1 MIAALFVQRNGCYFG
16 LPNVDPWDATR
27 DARLYRGPH
36 PVVAHP
42 PCERWGR
49 YAADAIGAKR
59 WNRPRK
65 IVGDDGGCFAHA
77 LWSVRSFGGVLEHPC
92 DSKAWRAHGLLTP
105 PRRGGWVN
113 AGDGVGWT
121 CCVEQGHF
129 GHRARKATWLYAVGC
144 ELPSLSWGPSSATA
158 YACCPPNTHAQ
169 RAAGYCEVLSRRER
183 AATPPLFRD
192 LLIRIAS
199 SATGDTFA
207 EACAEAH
214 DDLSVRWIEARMA
227 VA

>member
-1 MIAALFVQRNGCYFG
+1 VKIAALFVQHNGCYFG
-16 LPNVDPWDATR
+16 LPNVDPWDKPR
-27 DARLYRGPH
+27 DARLYLGPY

-92 DSKAWRAHGLLTP
+92 DSKAWRQHGLLTP
-105 PRRGGWVN
+105 PRWGGWVN

-129 GHRARKATWLYAVGC
+129 GHRARKATWLYAVGVD
-144 ELPSLSWGPSSATA
+144 LPSLPWGPSSATA
-158 YACCPPNTHAQ
+158 FATCPPDTHAQ
-169 RAAGYCEVLSRRER
+169 RAAGIVEVLSRRER
-183 AATPPLFRD
+183 AATPAPFRD
-192 LLIRIAS
+192 LLIGLAQ
-199 SATGDTFA
+199 SATRKA
-207 EACAEAH
+207 K
-214 DDLSVRWIEARMA
+214 